1 MSVYNEYSKLN
12 EVILGISQKIF
23 MQDELPAEMAIINRE
38 SLKQPLPFPL
48 NEYEFIEVD
57 SKSRKELGTNVLVI
71 DLKTIVVQ
79 ERHTELQS
87 KLRENGFKV
96 ITIDFT
102 NHANTHGAFRCVTC
116 PLSRSVGFS
125 VTQPNLW

>member
-23 MQDELPAEMAIINRE
+23 MQDELPA
-38 SLKQPLPFPL
+38 
-48 NEYEFIEVD
+48 
-57 SKSRKELGTNVLVI
+57 
-71 DLKTIVVQ
+71 
-79 ERHTELQS
+79 
-87 KLRENGFKV
+87 
-96 ITIDFT
+96 